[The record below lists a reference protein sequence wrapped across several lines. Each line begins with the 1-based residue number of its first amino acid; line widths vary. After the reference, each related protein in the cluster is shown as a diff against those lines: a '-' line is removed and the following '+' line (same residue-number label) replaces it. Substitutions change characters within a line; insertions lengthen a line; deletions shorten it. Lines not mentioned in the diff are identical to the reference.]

1 MKEMNVKSW
10 KVKLVVLKERK
21 EKVKK
26 EDKNG
31 NNFVDII

>member
-1 MKEMNVKSW
+1 
-10 KVKLVVLKERK
+10 LVVLKERK